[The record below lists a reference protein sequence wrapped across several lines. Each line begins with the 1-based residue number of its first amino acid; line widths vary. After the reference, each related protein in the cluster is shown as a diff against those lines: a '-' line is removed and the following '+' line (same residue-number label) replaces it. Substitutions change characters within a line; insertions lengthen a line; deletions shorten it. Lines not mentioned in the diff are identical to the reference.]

1 MYLEVIV
8 ETLDEALKAEKAGAD
23 RLELVSAISEGGLTP
38 SKGLIDAV
46 TSATK
51 IPVQVMLRPH
61 GKSFTYDRHDQT
73 VIRNDLEIIRN
84 TGADGI
90 VFGALDATGS
100 LDEALLDDIISN
112 KGRLKLTFHRAV
124 DAADDYMATIHTL
137 LKKDVDAILT
147 AGGTE
152 NAYEGRSVLE
162 RLKPAFHKRNIELL
176 AGKGLSLDNLEAFYA
191 DTGIDHVHVGSGAKT
206 GASIDPE
213 KIREIKRIG
222 K

>member
-46 TSATK
+46 TSATT

-61 GKSFTYDRHDQT
+61 GKSFTYDAHDRT
-73 VIRNDLEIIRN
+73 VILNDLEIIRN

-90 VFGALDATGS
+90 VFGALDATDS
-100 LDEALLDDIISN
+100 LDEALLDEIILK

-124 DAADDYMATIHTL
+124 DAADDYMATIQTL

-162 RLKPAFHKRNIELL
+162 RLKPEFHNRNIELL

-191 DTGIDHVHVGSGAKT
+191 DTGIDHIHVGSGAKT